1 MGGNIMDISYATHT
15 AWSNPG
21 LFRRRLD
28 ELPLDPEGLADVL
41 ENFMIHHDV
50 VRLLQLG
57 TPRYAMSDHNMRTVE
72 RVLSTAFRRDRRSLL
87 VPRDIPAYLH
97 VSARDFALMA
107 TSVFRSSGIEAR
119 IRVGFADYFR
129 MGHWED
135 HWLCEYRTDCG
146 WRLFDAQLGWR
157 ARQALGIG
165 FPIHDVPR
173 SRFLSGGD
181 LWLAIRA
188 GEIKAANCGRYHS
201 GIRGAWL
208 PAANILKD
216 VAALCGIEPL
226 PSDYWGVG
234 EEFSR
239 NKAVSVKAY
248 EELDCLARAFADTP
262 RTPREARALVAQF
275 PWANPLDAKV
285 SSDEAAVSEKQIIT
299 LSAWRHA
306 NPPVAVAQAAASR

>member
-1 MGGNIMDISYATHT
+1 MDISYATHT

-28 ELPLDPEGLADVL
+28 ELPLDPQGLADVL

-72 RVLSTAFRRDRRSLL
+72 RMLSTALRRDRRSLL

-97 VSARDFALMA
+97 VSARDFALIA

-119 IRVGFADYFR
+119 VRVGFADYFR

-157 ARQALGIG
+157 ARQALGIS

-181 LWLAIRA
+181 LWLAIRS
-188 GEIKAANCGRYHS
+188 GEIKAAKCGRYHS

-208 PAANILKD
+208 PATNILKD
-216 VAALCGIEPL
+216 IATLCGVEPL
-226 PSDYWGVG
+226 PSDYWGVA

-248 EELDCLARAFADTP
+248 EELDALARAFSDMP
-262 RTPREARALVAQF
+262 QSPWEARALVSQF
-275 PWANPLDAKV
+275 PWANPIDANV
-285 SSDEAAVSEKQIIT
+285 SSDEAVVSDKQIIA
-299 LSAWRHA
+299 LPAWRHVSAPAPLTQATA
-306 NPPVAVAQAAASR
+306 NN